1 MTAQLAAA
9 YPRARWV
16 KGFNTFGAQFHRSP
30 VLADTAIDVHL
41 ASDDPEAKSRVAGIA
56 EHAGFAVVDAGPLRN
71 AAVLENLAVLWIHL
85 ALVEGHGRF
94 IGFELLERESE
105 GR

>member
-16 KGFNTFGAQFHRSP
+16 KGFNTFGAEFHRNP
-30 VLADTAIDVHL
+30 ALADTVIDVHL
-41 ASDDPEAKSRVAGIA
+41 ASDDGDAKAQVSAVA
-56 EHAGFAVVDAGPLRN
+56 ERAGFTVIDAGPLRN

-85 ALVEGHGRF
+85 ALVEGHGRL
-94 IGFELLERESE
+94 IGFKLLERESE
-105 GR
+105 RR